1 LAPRSSIASVRIRPP
16 PASRRRRRCPA
27 RRFAR
32 HKRGG
37 TSTADRIRTGTHL
50 LSLCAGSHRRW
61 YRQRARGTSHEDAR
75 TRSSVRLLALTS
87 TVRRATRGSPIRHVA
102 PARARSARG
111 TRRAP
116 TRCLFLVVGPAT
128 DRFDLVSHRGAQHS
142 RRRRRRRRR
151 ATASRIAPVRRPLRK
166 LGESLWEKV
175 PAILCGTSAELVQTT
190 QAFAGGRRQS
200 INSDPFLHAF
210 SAAHDVGTGHPRPG
224 DPYRLMPTAGSHHV
238 HDGLSLPNV
247 HPQPGASGPNANG
260 ADGHANGLNDRWHP
274 GLESS
279 FPGYP
284 STSGSTQ
291 HNGLYG
297 QPVQQHFAPSPS
309 VGPLSSYRFGGP
321 SQTPLGSSA
330 PAGAA
335 PTDAPLYVDYSMRRA
350 SLSRSANEPVSPR
363 RTPSGRASPTSG
375 VKRKAQDEGDAGRGQ
390 SPYMGGPGQPTSG
403 LPDSKRQTSALG
415 SSDKLG
421 QSVPQNGQQ
430 DLGLPGPH
438 VAPWEEQRRDS
449 DGSYASSGGHSYSMT
464 SYAPP
469 HSLPSSSSTAYDSR
483 PPSAP
488 APNQP
493 VLAGSPWDGRV
504 QQTTHYNPLDQAAA
518 GAAMFARRPSIP
530 SVSQMMQGL
539 PSGFV
544 GGSNAQP
551 VGPPGS
557 VPPFAAGG
565 ARPGQPALTVS
576 SVPATP
582 SERDH
587 PRKSRSA
594 SNPAFQSAEPAPQ
607 PAHPGSRPDWQ
618 THSQASTRQNSS
630 GSIHLD
636 PLSLPG
642 SLMNKDSPYSR
653 SPELRVSH
661 KLAERK
667 RRKEMTQLFE
677 DLRDSLPFDRGLK
690 ASKWEILSKGK
701 STLLIFKA
709 VQVRAL
715 TRESLVSL
723 SHRVRGPAQVVHRRA
738 GRRQPKSAAALRLT
752 SRSGHARARRLDRR
766 RQRRYRQRFSSIR
779 RSSASAV
786 SGRFA
791 ARRITNGR
799 RERCSE
805 RAESAAT
812 MARAPRRR
820 RDAGSQTQPCSLC
833 QADGS

>member
-1 LAPRSSIASVRIRPP
+1 MSLPHGQDPPAGHVAHQLAASSSSSAPP
-16 PASRRRRRCPA
+16 PTAS
-27 RRFAR
+27 
-32 HKRGG
+32 
-37 TSTADRIRTGTHL
+37 TSSHTAAPNI
-50 LSLCAGSHRRW
+50 A
-61 YRQRARGTSHEDAR
+61 AAAAAAAA
-75 TRSSVRLLALTS
+75 VRLPPVSL
-87 TVRRATRGSPIRHVA
+87 P
-102 PARARSARG
+102 SAD
-111 TRRAP
+111 
-116 TRCLFLVVGPAT
+116 LFAN
-128 DRFDLVSHRGAQHS
+128 S
-142 RRRRRRRRR
+142 
-151 ATASRIAPVRRPLRK
+151 
-166 LGESLWEKV
+166 
-175 PAILCGTSAELVQTT
+175 
-190 QAFAGGRRQS
+190 AFAGGRRQS

-690 ASKWEILSKGK
+690 ASKWEILSKAIEYVAQLK
-701 STLLIFKA
+701 SYTAELAEDNRNLR
-709 VQVRAL
+709 QHYGL
-715 TRESLVSL
+715 PP
-723 SHRVRGPAQVVHRRA
+723 GPAMPVHDGSTDGGSGGIASGSHQYDDRPLQQSRGA
-738 GRRQPKSAAALRLT
+738 SPHGGLPMGVANAAPNAPSRQLQWHEHLDADAMQDRKPNPAHFAKQTGHSPVFPSRLHSQFGTSSQHSTPQPSPTLPPSSTTGSGRNTPAVGTGSP
-752 SRSGHARARRLDRR
+752 HPLDR
-766 RQRRYRQRFSSIR
+766 SMTGPPV
-779 RSSASAV
+779 SA
-786 SGRFA
+786 G
-791 ARRITNGR
+791 
-799 RERCSE
+799 
-805 RAESAAT
+805 
-812 MARAPRRR
+812 
-820 RDAGSQTQPCSLC
+820 
-833 QADGS
+833 